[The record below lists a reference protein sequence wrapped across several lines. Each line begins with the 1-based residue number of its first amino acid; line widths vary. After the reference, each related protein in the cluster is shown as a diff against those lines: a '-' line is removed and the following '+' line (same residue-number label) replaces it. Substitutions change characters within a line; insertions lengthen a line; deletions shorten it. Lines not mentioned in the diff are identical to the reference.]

1 MQGAVQHD
9 FLGPRS
15 FEFSDFGYV
24 DDYIVTKYYLSL
36 LYSDFSI
43 ILICLL
49 LWLHISI
56 QCFGHRDLLFIT

>member
-9 FLGPRS
+9 FLGPSS
-15 FEFSDFGYV
+15 FGFSDFGYV
-24 DDYIVTKYYLSL
+24 DDYIVIKYYLSL

-49 LWLHISI
+49 LWILICI
-56 QCFGHRDLLFIT
+56 QCFGHRVLLFIT